1 MSNAVLN
8 GLAGAGGGIIS
19 QIITYPLQTVI
30 LSLFYLLH
38 LLQCFVLSRNCQY
51 LSKLDEKKLNLGCR
65 LILGS
70 RLRGLLRLRV
80 KQINPLLL
88 LIEALVAV
96 PWFNSY
102 RFHLLPPLIWPRH
115 IYIHVGKCSGC
126 VTYCSSFKLKDW
138 VGFTA
143 ASSPLFLVPLL
154 HRFACSSSYFDL
166 LQHLIVNIGKLH
178 QLGSFLE
185 QVVIDLWLDVMFRVC
200 IITFT
205 NCSRTRLRQEQ
216 LPAKKKAVVMVLLGC
231 FLGLLLLQLL
241 GDPLFLSSFLPS
253 PLPCQGLHIIA
264 PLVNFS

>member
-8 GLAGAGGGIIS
+8 GLAGAGGGIIA

-38 LLQCFVLSRNCQY
+38 LLQCFVLSRNCEY

-115 IYIHVGKCSGC
+115 ICIHVGKCSGRVKFC
-126 VTYCSSFKLKDW
+126 KLI
-138 VGFTA
+138 A
-143 ASSPLFLVPLL
+143 A
-154 HRFACSSSYFDL
+154 
-166 LQHLIVNIGKLH
+166 
-178 QLGSFLE
+178 
-185 QVVIDLWLDVMFRVC
+185 
-200 IITFT
+200 
-205 NCSRTRLRQEQ
+205 
-216 LPAKKKAVVMVLLGC
+216 
-231 FLGLLLLQLL
+231 
-241 GDPLFLSSFLPS
+241 LSSRRIGWALQWPQALSSWYRCFT
-253 PLPCQGLHIIA
+253 GLHVAVHILI
-264 PLVNFS
+264 SCSIW